1 LSNRG
6 AHEAL
11 AATGILGYSTVT
23 SDVAKQK
30 GRKDR
35 HDVRGVAR
43 RALLQLLEPLVEFVL
58 DSGLNTHELHSILR
72 EAAVRSVA
80 ARQMEIARKINISG
94 IAASTGIP
102 RAEISRMLKSPPNT
116 AETIANRQQQATNRI
131 LAAWHQDPKFTTPEG
146 QPADL
151 KIYGGGS
158 TFESLVK
165 NHGRGI
171 PSRAILDELT
181 RAGAAEVLP
190 SRLIRVRTSVTVDR
204 GMTPHVIRSFGLRA
218 AELLATMLQNMRNPQ
233 NPKFIAS
240 ISGSNISTELMPL
253 FRKELANKGADFLAD
268 MQESLLRDA
277 APSLDKKNSSRMNR
291 VSVTI
296 FYHEALRKPRQR
308 NGMVRKRRNFSR
320 DS

>member
-1 LSNRG
+1 
-6 AHEAL
+6 
-11 AATGILGYSTVT
+11 VT
-23 SDVAKQK
+23 SGIVKQK

-35 HDVRGVAR
+35 HDVRDVAR
-43 RALLQLLEPLVEFVL
+43 GALLQLLEPLVEFVL

-80 ARQMEIARKINISG
+80 ARQMEIAPKINISG

-102 RAEISRMLKSPPNT
+102 RAEISRILKSPPSS
-116 AETIANRQQQATNRI
+116 AETIIVRQQQATNRI

-151 KIYGGGS
+151 KIYGRGY

-204 GMTPHVIRSFGLRA
+204 GMTPQVIRSFGQRA
-218 AELLATMLQNMRNPQ
+218 AELLSTMLQNMRNPE

-240 ISGSNISTELMPL
+240 ISGSNISAAIMPL

-268 MQESLLRDA
+268 IQESLLRGTVPTVA
-277 APSLDKKNSSRMNR
+277 KPNPSRTNR
-291 VSVTI
+291 VSVTV
-296 FYHEALRKPRQR
+296 FYHEVSRKAKQR
-308 NGMVRKRRNFSR
+308 KGAVKKRRNFSR
-320 DS
+320 DA

>member
-1 LSNRG
+1 M
-6 AHEAL
+6 
-11 AATGILGYSTVT
+11 T
-23 SDVAKQK
+23 SGVVKQK
-30 GRKDR
+30 GRKGR

-43 RALLQLLEPLVEFVL
+43 AALLQLLEPLVEFVL

-80 ARQMEIARKINISG
+80 AHQMENARKVNISG

-102 RAEISRMLKSPPNT
+102 RAEISRILKSPPSS
-116 AETIANRQQQATNRI
+116 AETITDRQQQATNRI

-151 KIYGGGS
+151 KIYGRGS
-158 TFESLVK
+158 TFESLVR

-181 RAGAAEVLP
+181 RVGAAEVLP

-204 GMTPHVIRSFGLRA
+204 GMTPQVIRSFGLRA
-218 AELLATMLQNMRNPQ
+218 AELLTTMLQNMRNPE

-240 ISGSNISTELMPL
+240 ISGSNISAALMPL
-253 FRKELANKGADFLAD
+253 FRKELANKGADFLANI
-268 MQESLLRDA
+268 QESLFRDA
-277 APSLDKKNSSRMNR
+277 AVGLAEKSPSRTNR
-291 VSVTI
+291 VSVTV
-296 FYHEALRKPRQR
+296 FYHEASRKAKQR
-308 NGMVRKRRNFSR
+308 KGSVKKRRNFSR
-320 DS
+320 DA